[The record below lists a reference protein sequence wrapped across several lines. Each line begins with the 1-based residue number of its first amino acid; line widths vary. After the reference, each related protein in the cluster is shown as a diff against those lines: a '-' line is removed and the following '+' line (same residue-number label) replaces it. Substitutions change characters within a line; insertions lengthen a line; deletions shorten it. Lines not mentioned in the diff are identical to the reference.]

1 MVITGIVECHGRVV
15 LEGEVAGS
23 FSGRILEIRETGRIS
38 GDVTAQV
45 IDCSGHMEGNVVT
58 DALALRKTG
67 CHVGTVR
74 TRKLAVDRGAIFDC
88 VLQSGDTRSGDA
100 RNGDAKVV
108 IKPPETV
115 KEPAGPPGIDLGQL
129 LFAFSEGTRPCCT
142 DVPWSSRL
150 KLYNSILGLLEKGK
164 PLIKITG
171 DHGSGKSTLVE
182 KLRQSLP
189 PAYEILLVTDQVGSV
204 ATLLQGVAADMGIVG
219 QAGAS
224 QGELVAR
231 IKAVLDDRRQ
241 RGQRVVLLVD
251 DAEKMYPATME
262 GIIRLLTNA
271 YGGGEEM
278 LQIILLG
285 TEAMETKMV
294 VTTLEYFEDE
304 TNCQLFLEPLSLK
317 DAADYLRY
325 CLQLVAAGDGSYS
338 TALLPYETIRKIH
351 GQSRG
356 NIAEINRMAD
366 QALRRAYAAHA
377 SEVSADFL

>member
-1 MVITGIVECHGRVV
+1 MVITGNVECHGRVI

-23 FSGRILEIRETGRIS
+23 FFGQSLEIRETGRIS
-38 GDVTAQV
+38 GSVTARA

-58 DALALRKTG
+58 DSLALRKTG
-67 CHVGTVR
+67 RHVGTVR
-74 TRKLAVDRGAIFDC
+74 TRKLSVDRGAVFDC
-88 VLQSGDTRSGDA
+88 LLQSGEA
-100 RNGDAKVV
+100 PVV
-108 IKPPETV
+108 QPPEAV
-115 KEPAGPPGIDLGQL
+115 SEPAGPSGVDLGQL
-129 LFAFSEGTRPCCT
+129 LFAYTEGTRPCCT

-164 PLIKITG
+164 PLIKVTG
-171 DHGSGKSTLVE
+171 EPGSGKSTLVE
-182 KLRQSLP
+182 KLCQGLP

-204 ATLLQGVAADMGIVG
+204 AALLQGVAADLGIAG

-224 QGELVAR
+224 QGELVAP
-231 IKAVLDDRRQ
+231 IKAALDIRRQ
-241 RGQRVVLLVD
+241 HGQRVVLLVD

-271 YGGGEEM
+271 YGEGEEM
-278 LQIILLG
+278 LQIILFG
-285 TEAMETKMV
+285 TAAMETKMV

-304 TNCQLFLEPLSLK
+304 TNCQLSLEPLSLK

-338 TALLPYETIRKIH
+338 TALLPYETIRRIH

-356 NIAEINRMAD
+356 NIAEINRLAD
-366 QALRRAYAAHA
+366 QALRQAHAAGA

>member
-1 MVITGIVECHGRVV
+1 MVITGVVECHGRVV

-45 IDCSGHMEGNVVT
+45 IDCSGHMEGDVVT
-58 DALALRKTG
+58 DALTLRKTG

-74 TRKLAVDRGAIFDC
+74 TRKLAVDRGAVFDC
-88 VLQSGDTRSGDA
+88 VLQSGDARS
-100 RNGDAKVV
+100 GDAKVV
-108 IKPPETV
+108 QPPETV

-150 KLYNSILGLLEKGK
+150 KLYNGILGLLEKGK

-182 KLRQSLP
+182 KLRQGLP

-204 ATLLQGVAADMGIVG
+204 AALLQGVAADLKIAG

-231 IKAVLDDRRQ
+231 IKAALDDRRQ
-241 RGQRVVLLVD
+241 RGQRAVLLVD

-262 GIIRLLTNA
+262 GIIRSLTNA

-317 DAADYLRY
+317 DAADYLRF

-356 NIAEINRMAD
+356 NIAEINRLAD
-366 QALRRAYAAHA
+366 QALRRAHGAHA
-377 SEVSADFL
+377 SEISADFL